1 MLLTQCLAFIALI
14 ALCSN
19 IKYRRISP
27 VRFGFV
33 FAVLYPIFLFSIVYI
48 STYFPD
54 EDNISYYA
62 TMLFSL
68 IFICLYFADCF
79 SCCSDKPFFIYS
91 SAILAGV
98 FLVLLDMA
106 ILVDAW
112 FINDIIAILVTGTL
126 TKFIV
131 VKKMRTSIF
140 PLLIFWV
147 FFVFRQ
153 FAIDLRLQNFEQ
165 AMEIRIIPLF
175 LQLPTM
181 FSDSNIGY
189 PCSAF
194 GTSKVTLFLCRS
206 WRWG

>member
-1 MLLTQCLAFIALI
+1 
-14 ALCSN
+14 
-19 IKYRRISP
+19 
-27 VRFGFV
+27 
-33 FAVLYPIFLFSIVYI
+33 
-48 STYFPD
+48 
-54 EDNISYYA
+54 
-62 TMLFSL
+62 MLFSL
-68 IFICLYFADCF
+68 VFICLYFADCF

-153 FAIDLRLQNFEQ
+153 FAIDLRIQNFEQ
-165 AMEIRIIPLF
+165 AM
-175 LQLPTM
+175 
-181 FSDSNIGY
+181 
-189 PCSAF
+189 
-194 GTSKVTLFLCRS
+194 
-206 WRWG
+206 